1 MNIEISDAI
10 REKLALKHGVTEV
23 EVRQCFENR
32 EHKTLVELRT
42 QHLTDP
48 PSHWFLAETNRGRLL
63 KIVFVP
69 VDGRFYLKTAF
80 EPSDKAISYYY
91 KSLGLG

>member
-1 MNIEISDAI
+1 MSLVISDVI
-10 REKLALKHGVTEV
+10 REKLASKHGVTET

-48 PSHWFLAETNRGRLL
+48 PSHWFVAETNRGRLL

-69 VDGRFYLKTAF
+69 VDGRYYLKTAF
-80 EPSDKAISYYY
+80 EPSDEAVNYYY
-91 KSLGLG
+91 RSLGLS